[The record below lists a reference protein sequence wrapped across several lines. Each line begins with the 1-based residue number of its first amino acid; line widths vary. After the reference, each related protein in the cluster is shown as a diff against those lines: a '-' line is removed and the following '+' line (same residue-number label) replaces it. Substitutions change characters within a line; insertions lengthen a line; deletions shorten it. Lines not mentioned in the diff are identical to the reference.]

1 MITTD
6 LKHLEEQVAMTPAMR
21 KAVDWVHAVWGQ
33 ELPDGRVEIDGATV
47 YALVQSYA
55 GKPVDGPRYEAH
67 RAYID
72 VQVVVT
78 GQERFGWA
86 PLEAMAPIDE
96 YNPEKDVIHGT
107 VPTPDSVL
115 VPLRAGQVM
124 VLYPSD
130 AHAPGLSAG
139 DDSPVKKIV
148 LKVRL

>member
-6 LKHLEEQVAMTPAMR
+6 IDHLEEQVAMTPAMR
-21 KAVDWVHAVWGQ
+21 QAVDWLKSVWGQ
-33 ELPDGRVEIDGATV
+33 ELPDGRVEIDGTTV
-47 YALVQSYA
+47 YALVQSYT
-55 GKPVDGPRYEAH
+55 GKPVDAPRYEAH

-72 VQVVVT
+72 VQVVVM

-86 PLEAMAPIDE
+86 PLEAMAPTDE

-107 VPTPDSVL
+107 VPTPGSVL
-115 VPLRAGQVM
+115 IPLQAGQLM

-130 AHAPGLSAG
+130 AHAPGLSAA

>member
-1 MITTD
+1 MITTNIE
-6 LKHLEEQVAMTPAMR
+6 HLEEQVAMTPAMR
-21 KAVDWVHAVWGQ
+21 RAVDWLKSVWGQ
-33 ELPDGRVEIDGATV
+33 ELPDGRVEIDGTTV
-47 YALVQSYA
+47 YALVQSYT
-55 GKPVDGPRYEAH
+55 GKPIDAPRYEAH

-86 PLEAMAPIDE
+86 PLEAMAAINE

-107 VPTPDSVL
+107 VPAAESVL
-115 VPLRAGQVM
+115 VPLRSGQLM

-139 DDSPVKKIV
+139 DDSPVQKIV
-148 LKVRL
+148 LKVKL